1 MVARNHIP
9 TAYATVCVVKHSHAL
24 RWPRSGPRRMQ
35 PERPGRRPSRLRE
48 AYTVFRRLSGR
59 VGTAR
64 SLSSGR
70 ASRGPVGTLAYP
82 SLAVG
87 PRRVTGCRPCC
98 HSAREPRY
106 VRYAAGTRID
116 SDRRRRSGPSHC
128 CDAGLVRSRPMRM
141 PAQRP
146 TTRWSKQSRFRGAQI
161 GAVSWIA
168 SLMHDCRMPP
178 PRIVYNSRH
187 YLGKDRRHHAAA
199 RQRSFSA
206 SIINN
211 PISIADDLIG
221 VGRHWRV
228 QAG

>member
-1 MVARNHIP
+1 
-9 TAYATVCVVKHSHAL
+9 
-24 RWPRSGPRRMQ
+24 MQ
-35 PERPGRRPSRLRE
+35 PERPGRRPPRLRE

-59 VGTAR
+59 VGAAR

-82 SLAVG
+82 TLAVG
-87 PRRVTGCRPCC
+87 PRRITGCRPRC

-106 VRYAAGTRID
+106 DRYAAGTRID

-128 CDAGLVRSRPMRM
+128 YDAGLVRSRPMRM

-168 SLMHDCRMPP
+168 SLMHDCRMLP
-178 PRIVYNSRH
+178 PRIVYNSRQ
-187 YLGKDRRHHAAA
+187 YLGKDRRHHVGS
-199 RQRSFSA
+199 RQWPFSA

-228 QAG
+228 QVG